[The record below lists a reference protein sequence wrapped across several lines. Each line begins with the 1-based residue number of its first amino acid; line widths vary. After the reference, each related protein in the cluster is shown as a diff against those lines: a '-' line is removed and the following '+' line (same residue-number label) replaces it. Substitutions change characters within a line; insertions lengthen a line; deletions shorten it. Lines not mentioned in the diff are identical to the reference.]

1 MRIAST
7 SFILLITM
15 AGTAWAQDQ
24 QLGARTK
31 GMGGSY
37 TAFEDDPVSIW
48 LNPAGIASQPDQMSI
63 AYQTYLGFPVDQ
75 KRGPGDTI
83 EFSVEPETT
92 LVDPALLP
100 AFIGFV
106 FQIGDAE
113 NPMSIGICF
122 ARPYH
127 INYALDLVEDPAQT
141 VFEPESNL
149 EQGFQRFRLAFAKD
163 FRFVPAGE
171 PGFFT
176 HIAAGLGLDVAY
188 TTIRFQTPTANTTDN
203 MIGVGFGLGVL
214 VGLYDNGDNV
224 KINVGMAY
232 QSPVNFEFNVS
243 PDIFPAFDMPE
254 QLNIGA
260 TFYLLKES
268 RLRATVD
275 LQFLGWAATAEKPV
289 FSGKSEFE
297 DTTNISVGFEYR
309 IDLDSPK
316 IRLFPRLGYRL
327 FGAPWADA
335 NDLPQT
341 GTFKLV
347 LDTDDDTFNIFTFGL
362 GVSWSTEA
370 GKTRSIDWAADV
382 GGDAF
387 NVAVGYN
394 HEF

>member
-7 SFILLITM
+7 SFFLLIIM

-48 LNPAGIASQPDQMSI
+48 LNPAGIATQPDQMSI

-100 AFIGFV
+100 AFIGFT

-327 FGAPWADA
+327 FGAPWEDA

-362 GVSWSTEA
+362 GISWSTEG

>member
-7 SFILLITM
+7 FLLVLAM
-15 AGTAWAQDQ
+15 AGSLWAQDQ
-24 QLGARTK
+24 QIGARTK

-48 LNPAGIASQPDQMSI
+48 LNPAGIATQPDQMSI
-63 AYQTYLGFPVDQ
+63 CYQTYLGFPVDQ
-75 KRGPGDTI
+75 NRGPGDTI
-83 EFSVEPETT
+83 EFSVQPETI
-92 LVDPALLP
+92 LVDPVLLP
-100 AFIGFV
+100 AYLGFV

-122 ARPYH
+122 VRPYH
-127 INYALDLVEDPAQT
+127 INYALDQVADPAQT

-163 FRFVPAGE
+163 FRFVAAGE

-176 HIAAGLGLDVAY
+176 HVAVGLGLDVAY
-188 TTIRFQTPTANTTDN
+188 TTIRFQTPVANSTDN
-203 MIGVGFGLGVL
+203 MIGMGFGIGVL
-214 VGLYDNGDNV
+214 VGLYDNADNIKV
-224 KINVGMAY
+224 NLGLAY
-232 QSPVNFEFNVS
+232 QSPINFDFNVN

-260 TFYLLKES
+260 TFYLLKDS
-268 RLRATVD
+268 RLRATMD
-275 LQFLGWAATAEKPV
+275 LQLLQWAATAEKPV
-289 FSGKSEFE
+289 FAGKPEFE
-297 DTTNISVGFEYR
+297 DATNFSIGFEYR
-309 IDLDSPK
+309 IDVESPK
-316 IRLFPRLGYRL
+316 IRLFPRMGFRL
-327 FGAPWADA
+327 FGAPWNDA

-347 LDTDDDTFNIFTFGL
+347 LDTDDDTFTIFTFGM

-370 GKTRSIDWAADV
+370 GKTRSIDWAMDV
-382 GGDAF
+382 GGDSF
-387 NVAVGYN
+387 NVALGYT

>member
-1 MRIAST
+1 MKIAST
-7 SFILLITM
+7 FACLLAM
-15 AGTAWAQDQ
+15 AGSLWAQDQ
-24 QLGARTK
+24 QIGARTK

-48 LNPAGIASQPDQMSI
+48 LNPAGIATQPDQASI
-63 AYQTYLGFPVDQ
+63 CYQTYLGFPVDRA
-75 KRGPGDTI
+75 RGPADTT
-83 EFSVEPETT
+83 EFSVEPETI

-100 AFIGFV
+100 AFLGLV
-106 FQIGDAE
+106 FQVGDAE
-113 NPMSIGICF
+113 HPMSIGICF

-141 VFEPESNL
+141 VFAPESNL
-149 EQGFQRFRLAFAKD
+149 EQGFQRFRVAFAKD

-171 PGFFT
+171 PGWLT
-176 HIAAGLGLDVAY
+176 HIAAGIGLDVAY
-188 TTIRFQTPTANTTDN
+188 TTWRFSTATATSVDN
-203 MIGVGFGLGVL
+203 KLGMGFGIGVL
-214 VGLYDNGDNV
+214 VGLFDNV
-224 KINVGMAY
+224 DNFKVNVGLAY
-232 QSPVNFEFNVS
+232 QSPIHFEFNIA

-268 RLRATVD
+268 RLRATMD
-275 LQFLGWAATAEKPV
+275 LQLLQWADTAEKPV
-289 FSGKSEFE
+289 FPGKPEFE
-297 DTTNISVGFEYR
+297 DATNFSIGFEYR
-309 IDLDSPK
+309 IDVESPK
-316 IRLFPRLGYRL
+316 IRLFPRMGFRL
-327 FGAPWADA
+327 FGAPWEDA

-347 LDTDDDTFNIFTFGL
+347 LDTDDDTFTIFTFGL

-370 GKTRSIDWAADV
+370 GKTRSIDWAVDV
-382 GGDAF
+382 GGDSI

>member
-1 MRIAST
+1 MKFAST
-7 SFILLITM
+7 SLFLFMM
-15 AGTAWAQDQ
+15 AGSLWAQDQ
-24 QLGARTK
+24 QIGARTK

-48 LNPAGIASQPDQMSI
+48 LNPAGIATQPDQMSI
-63 AYQTYLGFPVDQ
+63 CYQTYLGYPVDQ

-100 AFIGFV
+100 AYIGFV
-106 FQIGDAE
+106 FQVGEADS
-113 NPMSIGICF
+113 PMSIGVCF

-127 INYALDLVEDPAQT
+127 INYAMDLVEDPAQT

-163 FRFVPAGE
+163 FRFVDSGE
-171 PGFFT
+171 PGFLT
-176 HIAAGLGLDVAY
+176 HVAVGLGMDVAY
-188 TTIRFQTPTANTTDN
+188 TTIRFQTPTSNTTDN
-203 MIGVGFGLGVL
+203 MIGMGFGFGLL
-214 VGLYDNGDNV
+214 VGLYDNGEDV
-224 KINVGMAY
+224 KVNVGMAY
-232 QSPVNFEFNVS
+232 QSPIAFDFNVS

-260 TFYLLKES
+260 TFYLLNES

-275 LQFLGWAATAEKPV
+275 LQLLQWAATAEKPV
-289 FSGKSEFE
+289 FAGKPEFE

-316 IRLFPRLGYRL
+316 IRLFPRMGFRR
-327 FGAPWADA
+327 FGAPWEDAD
-335 NDLPQT
+335 DLPQT

-347 LDTDDDTFNIFTFGL
+347 LDTDEDTFNIFTFGL
-362 GVSWSTEA
+362 GVSWTTET
-370 GKTRSIDWAADV
+370 GKSRSIDWAADV